1 MSRDEMENIR
11 EFIEEFDILEDPRAE
26 NLLIMPEPYECA
38 EVEEEG
44 DEYYND

>member
-1 MSRDEMENIR
+1 MSRELETIR

-26 NLLIMPEPYECA
+26 NPLVMPEPYEGTEA
-38 EVEEEG
+38 EEEG